1 MCRQVVIDMDT
12 GKQIL
17 DTPVENVTVKITAE
31 PGTIASIVS
40 ASILRPGCST
50 SSFHDLN

>member
-31 PGTIASIVS
+31 PGTVASIVS
-40 ASILRPGCST
+40 PSLLRPGCST